1 MPEINLGENY
11 RIEEDDNGH
20 LVIHDTGSDTVV
32 ARHDRDEAQWTDGSG
47 GQIGGEGGDLA
58 NLSDVYK
65 QSEEPS
71 DPSDNDI
78 WFVTR

>member
-11 RIEEDDNGH
+11 RIEEDDNGD
-20 LVIHDTGSDTVV
+20 LVIHDTGSDTVI
-32 ARHDRDEAQWTDGSG
+32 ARHDRDEDQWTDGSEE
-47 GQIGGEGGDLA
+47 QIGGGGNLA
-58 NLSDVYK
+58 SLSDVHK

-71 DPSDNDI
+71 DPSDDDI